1 MQGLTNS
8 DGSVVKKV
16 FKRFLSG
23 VNSQFLGSGG
33 GSLLALCWLLSSGQI
48 QAATYSWDGNGTPDA
63 SGNWSVT
70 NNWNPDATTG
80 GPTTGDIATL
90 VDTTA
95 NRTVTYDSSATGSL
109 STLNFNQATAGVTNT
124 LSVQKNLNVA
134 GAVTLAAA
142 GGTEQIVIGSTS
154 TAAYTF
160 TPTSGLTLNSGGELV
175 MTATGNGTTGFNSA
189 GTGGTG
195 TLTIAGGA
203 LTIAGTTGTSSGTS
217 AASTLSMGLTMSS
230 GNLTIANNT
239 GITDRRLLLQGA
251 VNVSGGAV
259 STTGGATSILFTT
272 ASPIIWNPT
281 TFDTDLTLEMNLAGA
296 QSLTTDKT
304 ISTFRARE
312 TGVKTLTSTATGNGI
327 GQLQLFDNNSGVSNS
342 RTTIRLGSDL
352 KLTNGAAMPAAQSFG
367 NTHQL
372 GRIDLGIDTAGYT
385 LDLSGGASSGVWTP
399 NASTQSGVTST
410 VWTLSGAGAIKANAF
425 NFTTAGVTT
434 DVASGT
440 VLLASGGNSAA
451 NNLGGTG
458 TIDPN
463 SIFRYS
469 GTAATNTA
477 STLTFNRNIGDI
489 EVTSGAL
496 RLLSNSVGTIQDL
509 RVSGG
514 SFDLQSG
521 TNTFATI
528 SLTGGTLANGTYQTA
543 EANFTN
549 LQTGTVSGSLVGSKK
564 LIKNSEGTLTLSGFN
579 AFSNNALEI
588 SKGTVA
594 ITTVNALNGVSGLSM
609 LGGTLDLGG
618 TTNNKFINNLTNGSV
633 VQNGAIL
640 RTGATSWTLQDGTI
654 SANLVT
660 TGSGAINITKT
671 GAGTLILSGTNDYVG
686 TTTISGGSL
695 QVGNGGNSGALGNGN
710 VVNNGNL
717 AFYRS
722 DALTIT
728 NSISGSGSLLKQGA
742 NSLTLS
748 ASNSYTGATTISSGA
763 LVVQSGGSIGSSL
776 LTTVGTGA
784 HLKVNGT
791 AGAVSVAGTLS
802 GSGTVGAMTL
812 SSGGT
817 LAVGNSPGLLTAA
830 SATWS
835 PGATFQFEIA
845 NANGTAGN
853 DWDLFSVNGT
863 LDMTTIA
870 ASSQMSLSL
879 LSLSLTNYDP
889 NANYSWVFA
898 KAASLTG
905 TESWASGL
913 DVTDRFAIDSSGFN
927 GGVLPDKGFKVMTG
941 TDGGLATLSVMSVPE
956 PSTHSLLL
964 IGGGLT
970 AVLFRRRLGKRA

>member
-1 MQGLTNS
+1 MMKERIISLFRGTL
-8 DGSVVKKV
+8 
-16 FKRFLSG
+16 
-23 VNSQFLGSGG
+23 FLGGFFY
-33 GSLLALCWLLSSGQI
+33 LSNAGYC
-48 QAATYSWDGNGTPDA
+48 ATYSWDGNGTPDA

-728 NSISGSGSLLKQGA
+728 NSISGSGSLMKSGA
-742 NSLTLS
+742 AILTLS
-748 ASNSYTGATTISSGA
+748 GSNSYTGNTFVNEGSLDLQGTTFASANINVTNAAALVLSAVSTKQISNNINFSSGA
-763 LVVQSGGSIGSSL
+763 MVEATGQPVGDAVKLLETTGTITGSPTLKNSVTDYYIVTTSKEITLVKN
-776 LTTVGTGA
+776 TP
-784 HLKVNGT
+784 
-791 AGAVSVAGTLS
+791 TLS
-802 GSGTVGAMTL
+802 AF
-812 SSGGT
+812 
-817 LAVGNSPGLLTAA
+817 
-830 SATWS
+830 ATWLA
-835 PGATFQFEIA
+835 GQEINPA
-845 NANGTAGN
+845 NV
-853 DWDLFSVNGT
+853 SK
-863 LDMTTIA
+863 
-870 ASSQMSLSL
+870 
-879 LSLSLTNYDP
+879 Y
-889 NANYSWVFA
+889 
-898 KAASLTG
+898 
-905 TESWASGL
+905 
-913 DVTDRFAIDSSGFN
+913 
-927 GGVLPDKGFKVMTG
+927 
-941 TDGGLATLSVMSVPE
+941 
-956 PSTHSLLL
+956 L
-964 IGGGLT
+964 IGGASTINGVSEQPVVISDSTYLILSAVIRTSDARGGVVGQWVTDLSEFATLNPGQNEVLGSPSSDQDGLG
-970 AVLFRRRLGKRA
+970 ADFQRQIFKIEKSNGPNRLFLRLKATYTPAQ